1 MQCFCRV
8 YFHRSISRIPD
19 SGNNHQRHKQPC
31 QGKSR
36 QEASGIE
43 RHLAHIHQFGITDI
57 ESDDSRRYGRQR
69 KQQHPFVHETGE
81 NLPAR
86 TAQRHPQ
93 RNLFTALLRTE
104 PECADNTQKDIQQQ
118 ETEHAKLRLLFVHVF
133 QLADFAQMAERCNVQ
148 QIQITYLIKAVGII
162 HQLFGKV
169 LIGIF
174 GNAQADCDITGVT
187 EIP

>member
-69 KQQHPFVHETGE
+69 KQQHPSYMRQEKIPRRE
-81 NLPAR
+81 LPSAS
-86 TAQRHPQ
+86 
-93 RNLFTALLRTE
+93 RNATSLRRCCVRNQNVPIT
-104 PECADNTQKDIQQQ
+104 PKKIFNSRKPSTQSCVFHSFISSSSQISRKWL
-118 ETEHAKLRLLFVHVF
+118 KGVMSSRYRLP
-133 QLADFAQMAERCNVQ
+133 
-148 QIQITYLIKAVGII
+148 T
-162 HQLFGKV
+162 
-169 LIGIF
+169 
-174 GNAQADCDITGVT
+174 
-187 EIP
+187 

>member
-43 RHLAHIHQFGITDI
+43 RHLAHIHQFGITDV

-81 NLPAR
+81 NPPAR
-86 TAQRHPQ
+86 TAQRQPQ

-104 PECADNTQKDIQQQ
+104 PERADNTRRRLHHRRMVRRVRPSAHASGCHLIALL
-118 ETEHAKLRLLFVHVF
+118 TER
-133 QLADFAQMAERCNVQ
+133 
-148 QIQITYLIKAVGII
+148 
-162 HQLFGKV
+162 GKRSIFV
-169 LIGIF
+169 LIPSNTPLHAF
-174 GNAQADCDITGVT
+174 DAEMV
-187 EIP
+187 

>member
-36 QEASGIE
+36 QKASGIE

-69 KQQHPFVHETGE
+69 KQQ
-81 NLPAR
+81 L
-86 TAQRHPQ
+86 
-93 RNLFTALLRTE
+93 
-104 PECADNTQKDIQQQ
+104 
-118 ETEHAKLRLLFVHVF
+118 
-133 QLADFAQMAERCNVQ
+133 
-148 QIQITYLIKAVGII
+148 
-162 HQLFGKV
+162 
-169 LIGIF
+169 
-174 GNAQADCDITGVT
+174 
-187 EIP
+187 